1 MFIFSLLGQ
10 NVDDDDDDD
19 EMMMMMKEKSFV
31 TLIGK
36 RARSHFERLVPAT
49 NNHQ

>member
-1 MFIFSLLGQ
+1 MFILSLLGQ
-10 NVDDDDDDD
+10 NVDDDDD